1 MVTRQAIYDEVLRV
15 LRQEL
20 LFSGEVDPGT
30 SIRALGLDSLQFM
43 QLFVYLEEAFSFE
56 FTEDSLLTR
65 MKEASL
71 GQLVDCVD
79 RSLQA
84 PR

>member
-20 LFSGEVDPGT
+20 LFSGDVDPGT
-30 SIRALGLDSLQFM
+30 SIKALGLDSLQFM

-65 MKEASL
+65 MKESSV